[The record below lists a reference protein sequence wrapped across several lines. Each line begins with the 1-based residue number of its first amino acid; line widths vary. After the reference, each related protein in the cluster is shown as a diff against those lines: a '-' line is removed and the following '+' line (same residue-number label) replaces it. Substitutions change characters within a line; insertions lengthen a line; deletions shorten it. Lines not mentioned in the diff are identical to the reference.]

1 MANRTAIAGRILRLS
16 AFAAI
21 ALSLAVAQ
29 DNASLTGTVRDATG
43 AAVVGADV
51 AIKNTA
57 TGASRHVKSN
67 SSGEYVIAA
76 VPAASYDIT
85 VSAPGFR
92 KYHAE
97 GVILRVAQDARIDV
111 ALQVGNVQEE
121 VVVHGES
128 LAAVN
133 TQSSELGGTITGK
146 DIIQL
151 QLNGRNFTQLI
162 KLVPG
167 VSDQTGQD
175 EGTVGASGNVSY
187 SVNGGRT
194 EYNNWEVDGGDMLD
208 NGSNFSINVYPSVE
222 AIEEVQVLTS
232 NYSAAYGKNGS
243 GTVEVETKTG
253 TNVFHGGVWEFARN
267 EAFNAH
273 NYFDVPGTPKA
284 GYHKHDFGYKIGGPI
299 WKNRTFFFWLQNW
312 RREVVPFNFFNFVPS
327 TTDSQGIL
335 GNRQGDF
342 TDICSVPL
350 PSGTPVGTPVP
361 DCPFV
366 PGFLNATVT
375 INGNPY
381 TPNLNLLPLSVFNPN
396 DPNAQALMA
405 MIPSPNQGS
414 GAQSIFAAA
423 VPQPTRWREDLVRLD
438 HEFNSKVRFMFR
450 SIHDS
455 WDTTTGTVQFA
466 GESFGTIGSHF
477 VGPGVEMVGRVSA
490 TLSPTLLNEFT
501 ASYTTDHL
509 RITNTNPA
517 VWTRNNAFTMTGL
530 FPNFGGK
537 LPDIALQTFSA
548 YGGGFSEGPT
558 AFPWSNSNPTFTY
571 RDNVF
576 KSLGKH
582 KLEFG
587 GYFMNAE
594 KNEFAFTNLGGD
606 LLFDST
612 NANISTGNAFA
623 DLLLG
628 NIASYTQSSAQ
639 PKYHINFKIFEGYLQ
654 DDYHVAKNLTLNLGL
669 RVSLFGTFWERNHL
683 ISNWD
688 PAAFK
693 PANAPQIDVDGSQT
707 GTMGALVPGTGDPFD
722 GTVLCGVNGVPRGCL
737 KGHLFNPAPRVGF
750 AWDVGGNGK
759 MSLRGGYGIFFEHT
773 NGMESNAE
781 NLEGTPPI
789 VQTPTQYNVN
799 GYTNIGGG
807 GLFFPQS
814 STSVPN
820 QVIWPYVQQWN
831 LSLERDL
838 MRNTV
843 ATLAYVGAKGT
854 HLTLQHEINQLPLA
868 SPAQNPYQPGQFLT
882 GSDCNFGAVDAFG
895 VPTNA
900 TTSYGAPVP
909 YTPPSGPG
917 GVPSGPAV
925 NLAVACGDDAD
936 LFRTNFRGVGSLQ
949 RVEPVANSNY
959 SALQFSLRKTSGAL
973 TVDVAYTYSHSLDDS
988 SDNFDGNFVNSA
1000 DIHSNYA
1007 SSNYDQRHILTA
1019 AWTYDLPYHG
1029 RGLAHTFLGGWEYSG
1044 IMTSQSGAP
1053 MSVIDGV
1060 IGDNAGVADG
1070 TTNNGSYADRVGDPH
1085 APAPPSCIV
1094 ITDPSSLPPK
1104 GRPLYNCKA
1113 YQQPQ
1118 GLTFGNSGRNSLYQP
1133 WRTNIDMA
1141 VYKLFHPTEKV
1152 EAQFRAEAFNVFN
1165 HTEWFGVNN
1174 SYGLPGATNF
1184 FYPNFAHMPRVLQ
1197 FALRITF

>member
-1 MANRTAIAGRILRLS
+1 MTRWILRAL
-16 AFAAI
+16 ALAA
-21 ALSLAVAQ
+21 LAVGLAAGQ
-29 DNASLTGTVRDATG
+29 DTASLTGTVRDSTG
-43 AAVVGADV
+43 AAVAGADIV
-51 AIKNTA
+51 IKSTA
-57 TGASRHVKSN
+57 TGTVRRVKSN
-67 SSGEYVIAA
+67 SAGEYVAA
-76 VPAASYDIT
+76 SLSPGSYDIT
-85 VSAPGFR
+85 VSVPGFR

-111 ALQVGNVQEE
+111 ALQVGDIKQEVTVQ
-121 VVVHGES
+121 GEG
-128 LAAVN
+128 LAQVN

-167 VSDQTGQD
+167 VSDQTNQD
-175 EGTVGASGNVSY
+175 EGTVGAAGNVSY

-194 EYNNWEVDGGDMLD
+194 EYNNWEVDGGDMMD

-232 NYSAAYGKNGS
+232 NYGAQYGKNGS
-243 GTVEVETKTG
+243 GTVEVETKSG
-253 TNVFHGGVWEFARN
+253 TNAFHGGAWEFIRN

-273 NYFDVPGTPKA
+273 NYFDVAGTPVA

-299 WKNRTFFFWLQNW
+299 WKNHTFFFWLQNW

-327 TTDSQGIL
+327 IQ
-335 GNRQGDF
+335 NRQGNF
-342 TDICSVPL
+342 TDVCNA
-350 PSGTPVGTPVP
+350 GM
-361 DCPFV
+361 DCPV
-366 PGFLNATVT
+366 DPNT
-375 INGNPY
+375 GNPY
-381 TPNLNLLPLSVFNPN
+381 PNNQLPFI
-396 DPNAQALMA
+396 DPNAQILMN
-405 MIPSPNQGS
+405 MIPAPNQGS

-423 VPQPTRWREDLVRLD
+423 VPQPTRWREDLVRID
-438 HEFNSKVRFMFR
+438 HDFNSKLRMMFR

-455 WDTTTGTVQFA
+455 WDFTNAQVQYA
-466 GESFGTIGSHF
+466 GETYGTIGSRF
-477 VGPGVEMVGRVSA
+477 VGPGVEMVAKVTA

-509 RITNTNPA
+509 RITNTNPS
-517 VWTRNNAFTMTGL
+517 VWTRTGPFTMTGL

-537 LPDIALQTFSA
+537 LPDISVQTVSA

-606 LLFDST
+606 LVFDST
-612 NANISTGNAFA
+612 DSNVSTGNAFA

-639 PKYHINFKIFEGYLQ
+639 PKYHINFKIFEGFFQ
-654 DDYHVAKNLTLNLGL
+654 DDYHVSKNLTLNLGL

-688 PAAFK
+688 PAAYN
-693 PANAPQIDVDGSQT
+693 PATAPQLDIDGSQT
-707 GTMGALVPGTGDPFD
+707 GQVGALIPGSGNPFD
-722 GTVLCGVNGVPRGCL
+722 GTVLCGVNHVPRGCL

-750 AWDVGGNGK
+750 ALDPRGDGK

-773 NGMESNAE
+773 NGLESNAE

-789 VQTPTQYNVN
+789 VQTPTQYNVI
-799 GYTNIGGG
+799 GYTNIGGQ
-807 GLFFPQS
+807 GLLFPQS
-814 STSVPN
+814 GTSIPA
-820 QVIWPYVQQWN
+820 QVVWPYVQQWN
-831 LSLERDL
+831 LSLQRGL
-838 MRNTV
+838 IKNTV

-854 HLTLQHEINQLPLA
+854 HLTLQHETNQL
-868 SPAQNPYQPGQFLT
+868 SPVPAARNPYKPGQFLT
-882 GSDCNFGAVDAFG
+882 SFDCSWGPGASQPNVVLDAYG

-900 TTSYGAPVP
+900 VTANGVPVP
-909 YTPPSGPG
+909 YTPPSSPG

-936 LFRTNFRGVGSLQ
+936 LFRTKFRGLGSLQ

-959 SALQFSLRKTSGAL
+959 NALQFSLRKTSGAL
-973 TVDVAYTYSHSLDDS
+973 TLDVAYTYSHSFDDS
-988 SDNFDGNFVNSA
+988 SDNVDGNFVNSA
-1000 DIHSNYA
+1000 NIHSNYA

-1029 RGLAHTFLGGWEYSG
+1029 KGLAHSLLGGWQYSG
-1044 IMTSQSGAP
+1044 IMTSESGTP
-1053 MSVIDGV
+1053 MSIVDG
-1060 IGDNAGVADG
+1060 IFGDNAGVADG
-1070 TTNNGSYADRVGDPH
+1070 TSNNGSYADLIGDPH
-1085 APAPPSCIV
+1085 AAVPPTCIFPTAPG
-1094 ITDPSSLPPK
+1094 SLPAK
-1104 GRPLYNCKA
+1104 GRPLYNCTA
-1113 YQQPQ
+1113 YRQPQ
-1118 GLTFGNSGRNSLYQP
+1118 GLAFGNSGRNSLSQP
-1133 WRTNIDMA
+1133 YRTNIDMA
-1141 VYKLFHPTEKV
+1141 VYKLFHPTERV
-1152 EAQFRAEAFNVFN
+1152 DVQFRAEAFNVFN
-1165 HTEWFGVNN
+1165 HTQWWGVNN
-1174 SYGLPGATNF
+1174 FEAPPGTTTF
-1184 FYPNFAHMPRVLQ
+1184 FYPNYAHKPRILQ

>member
-1 MANRTAIAGRILRLS
+1 MATGIARWILRLS
-16 AFAAI
+16 VLATAAT
-21 ALSLAVAQ
+21 ALVTAQ
-29 DNASLTGTVRDATG
+29 DTASLTGTVRDTTG
-43 AAVVGADV
+43 AAVVGAEV
-51 AIKNTA
+51 SIKNAA
-57 TGASRHVKSN
+57 TGALRQVKSN
-67 SSGEYVIAA
+67 SSGEYVAA
-76 VPAASYDIT
+76 SLPAASYDIT

-121 VVVHGES
+121 VVVHGEG

-167 VSDQTGQD
+167 VSDQTNQD
-175 EGTVGASGNVSY
+175 EGTVGAAGNVSY

-222 AIEEVQVLTS
+222 AIAEVQVLTS

-243 GTVEVETKTG
+243 GTVEVETQAG
-253 TNVFHGGVWEFARN
+253 TNAFHGGAWEFVRN

-273 NYFDVPGTPKA
+273 NYFDVAGTPKA

-327 TTDSQGIL
+327 TTDSQGNP
-335 GNRQGDF
+335 GNRQGNF
-342 TDICSVPL
+342 TDVCNAGL
-350 PSGTPVGTPVP
+350 
-361 DCPFV
+361 DCP
-366 PGFLNATVT
+366 
-375 INGNPY
+375 ID
-381 TPNLNLLPLSVFNPN
+381 PNTGQPFPNNQLPFI
-396 DPNAQALMA
+396 DPNAQILLN
-405 MIPSPNQGS
+405 MIPAPNQGS
-414 GAQSIFAAA
+414 GAQSIYAAA
-423 VPQPTRWREDLVRLD
+423 VAQPTHWREDLIRLD
-438 HEFNSKVRFMFR
+438 HDFNSKVRFMFR

-455 WDTTTGTVQFA
+455 WDFTNAQVQFA
-466 GESFGTIGSHF
+466 GETFGTIGSHF

-509 RITNTNPA
+509 SITNTNPA
-517 VWTRNNAFTMTGL
+517 AWTRTNAFTMTGL
-530 FPNFGGK
+530 FPNFGGR
-537 LPDIALQTFSA
+537 LPDIALQTISA

-594 KNEFAFTNLGGD
+594 KNEFAFTDLGGD

-612 NANISTGNAFA
+612 NSVVSTGNAFA

-628 NIASYTQSSAQ
+628 NIASYTQSSSQ
-639 PKYHINFKIFEGYLQ
+639 PKYHINFKIFEGFFQ
-654 DDYHVAKNLTLNLGL
+654 DDYHVARNLTLNLGL

-688 PAAFK
+688 PAAYSV
-693 PANAPQIDVDGSQT
+693 ANAPQLDVDGRQT
-707 GTMGALVPGTGDPFD
+707 GQLGALIPGSGDPFD

-750 AWDVGGNGK
+750 AWDMRGDGK

-773 NGMESNAE
+773 NGMEGNAE

-789 VQTPTQYNVN
+789 VQTPTQYNVV
-799 GYTNIGGG
+799 GYTNIGGQ

-820 QVIWPYVQQWN
+820 QVVWPYVQQWN

-854 HLTLQHEINQLPLA
+854 HLTLQHEMNQLPLVPT
-868 SPAQNPYQPGQFLT
+868 SQNPYQPSQFINSDFDCSWGQ
-882 GSDCNFGAVDAFG
+882 GGAQPNVTTDLYG

-900 TTSYGAPVP
+900 MTSYGVPIP
-909 YTPPSGPG
+909 YTPPASPG
-917 GVPSGPAV
+917 GRPSGPAV
-925 NLAVACGDDAD
+925 NLSVACGNDAD
-936 LFRTNFRGVGSLQ
+936 LFRTNFAGIGSLQ

-959 SALQFSLRKTSGAL
+959 NALQFSLRKTSGAL
-973 TVDVAYTYSHSLDDS
+973 TLDVAYTYSHSLDDS
-988 SDNFDGNFVNSA
+988 SDNQDGNFVNSA
-1000 DIHSNYA
+1000 NIHSNYG

-1044 IMTSQSGAP
+1044 ILSSQSGTP
-1053 MSVIDGV
+1053 MSIIDGV

-1070 TTNNGSYADRVGDPH
+1070 TTNNGSYADRIGDPH
-1085 APAPPSCIV
+1085 AAPPSSCIFP
-1094 ITDPSSLPPK
+1094 TTPGSLPPK
-1104 GRPLYNCKA
+1104 GRPLYNCTA

-1141 VYKLFHPTEKV
+1141 VYKLFHPTERV
-1152 EAQFRAEAFNVFN
+1152 DAQFRAEAFNVFN
-1165 HTEWFGVNN
+1165 HTQWWGVNN
-1174 SYGLPGATNF
+1174 SEAPPGTTTF
-1184 FYPNFAHMPRVLQ
+1184 FYPNYAHMPRVLQ

>member
-1 MANRTAIAGRILRLS
+1 MANKTAITRWILRLS
-16 AFAAI
+16 AFAAVAI
-21 ALSLAVAQ
+21 SLAAQ

-57 TGASRHVKSN
+57 TGTVRHVKSN
-67 SSGEYVIAA
+67 SSGEYVIAS

-111 ALQVGNVQEE
+111 ALQVGNVREE
-121 VVVHGES
+121 VVVRGES

-175 EGTVGASGNVSY
+175 EGTVGAAGNVSY

-243 GTVEVETKTG
+243 GTVEVETKAG
-253 TNVFHGGVWEFARN
+253 TNVFHGGVWEFVRN
-267 EAFNAH
+267 ETFNAH

-327 TTDSQGIL
+327 MD
-335 GNRQGDF
+335 NRQGNF
-342 TDICSVPL
+342 TDVCNA
-350 PSGTPVGTPVP
+350 GM
-361 DCPFV
+361 DCPID
-366 PGFLNATVT
+366 PNTGQPFLN
-375 INGNPY
+375 NQL
-381 TPNLNLLPLSVFNPN
+381 PNI
-396 DPNAQALMA
+396 DPNAQVLLS
-405 MIPSPNQGS
+405 MIPVPNQGS
-414 GAQSIFAAA
+414 GAQSIYAAA

-509 RITNTNPA
+509 RITNTNPS

-537 LPDIALQTFSA
+537 LPDISLQTFSA

-612 NANISTGNAFA
+612 DTNISTGNAFA

-639 PKYHINFKIFEGYLQ
+639 PKYHINFKIFEGFLQ

-773 NGMESNAE
+773 NGMEGNAE

-789 VQTPTQYNVN
+789 VQTPTEFNIQ
-799 GYTNIGGG
+799 GYTNVGGQ

-814 STSVPN
+814 STSIPN
-820 QVIWPYVQQWN
+820 QIVWPYVQQWN

-838 MRNTV
+838 MRNIV

-854 HLTLQHEINQLPLA
+854 HLTLQHEMNELA
-868 SPAQNPYQPGQFLT
+868 LVPPSQNPYQAGQFINT
-882 GSDCNFGAVDAFG
+882 NFDCSWGPGSAQPNVNPDLYG
-895 VPTNA
+895 VPPNA
-900 TTSYGAPVP
+900 VTSYGAPIP
-909 YTPPSGPG
+909 YTPPATPG
-917 GVPSGPAV
+917 GRPSGPAV
-925 NLAVACGDDAD
+925 NLSVACGNDPD
-936 LFRTNFRGVGSLQ
+936 LFRTNFPGVGSLQ

-959 SALQFSLRKTSGAL
+959 NALQFSLRKTSGAL
-973 TVDVAYTYSHSLDDS
+973 TLDVAYTYSHSLDDS

-1070 TTNNGSYADRVGDPH
+1070 TTNNGSYADRTGDPH
-1085 APAPPSCIV
+1085 APAPPDCIF
-1094 ITDPSSLPPK
+1094 ITSPGSLPPK
-1104 GRPLYNCKA
+1104 GRPLYNCMA

-1133 WRTNIDMA
+1133 YRTNIDMA
-1141 VYKLFHPTEKV
+1141 VYKLFHPTERV
-1152 EAQFRAEAFNVFN
+1152 DAQFRAEAFNVFN

-1174 SYGLPGATNF
+1174 SYGLPGQTNF